1 MIRPSRIL
9 PLLVPVALAAVPA
22 AATTIT
28 FEADVLTQ
36 LDLPEGV
43 VVVGIERAR
52 ARRERRDRHAR
63 CRDARRH
70 PPRATRSTS
79 RSASSCRSPDNPGRG
94 PDAPS
99 LGASIDARADAF
111 VTLRNDTD
119 AALEVPIVQTGGY
132 GIEAGVEDR
141 FPDEPRFAPFIDFA
155 GITGGVFVPTVDGES
170 RTAFDEGF
178 EGGTGGFEITGV
190 SLGDLSPLTETLL
203 LEAGA
208 EQTFNVAAA
217 IANGGVTNAP
227 APIPLPAAAW
237 LLLAGAE
244 RAEGAPKGPNLIRR
258 SIVPRIAAGIREPR
272 SEAVPSPIGTLRGP
286 ALWLPDRNRPHTDA
300 PRCPVRKVARRG
312 RGTGVTVP
320 DGAHRVVTGIAARPD
335 APGSRPRAQVGRQ
348 SDAIPGTRRAL
359 ATVPVAGRAQNI
371 MQSAPGG
378 RGAAPSG
385 RVGA

>member
-1 MIRPSRIL
+1 MIRPSCIL
-9 PLLVPVALAAVPA
+9 PLMVPVALAAVPA

-43 VVVGIERAR
+43 VVVGSNAPEPVVSV
-52 ARRERRDRHAR
+52 ETDTP
-63 CRDARRH
+63 DAV
-70 PPRATRSTS
+70 TLDVTS
-79 RSASSCRSPDNPGRG
+79 SGDALDFTFGFELSIPDNPGRG
-94 PDAPS
+94 PDAPT

-132 GIEAGVEDR
+132 GIEAGVDDR

-217 IANGGVTNAP
+217 IADGSVTNAP

-237 LLLAGAE
+237 LLLAGLGGV
-244 RAEGAPKGPNLIRR
+244 GAL
-258 SIVPRIAAGIREPR
+258 
-272 SEAVPSPIGTLRGP
+272 
-286 ALWLPDRNRPHTDA
+286 
-300 PRCPVRKVARRG
+300 
-312 RGTGVTVP
+312 
-320 DGAHRVVTGIAARPD
+320 
-335 APGSRPRAQVGRQ
+335 
-348 SDAIPGTRRAL
+348 RRAR
-359 ATVPVAGRAQNI
+359 T
-371 MQSAPGG
+371 
-378 RGAAPSG
+378 
-385 RVGA
+385 